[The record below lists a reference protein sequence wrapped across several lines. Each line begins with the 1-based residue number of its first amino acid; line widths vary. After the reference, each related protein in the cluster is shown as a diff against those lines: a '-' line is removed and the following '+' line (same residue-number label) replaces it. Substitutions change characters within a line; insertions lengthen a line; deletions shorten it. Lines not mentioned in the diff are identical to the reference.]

1 MLYFLFPRHQAHQE
15 LCQKNLN
22 HGTAEKIFR
31 RKYDTAAKLVRGRR
45 TYGRGKR
52 RLRVFTL
59 N

>member
-1 MLYFLFPRHQAHQE
+1 MLYFLFQTLQE

-22 HGTAEKIFR
+22 HWTAEKIFR
-31 RKYDTAAKLVRGRR
+31 RKYDTAAKLVRGR